1 MEKERKKDALLGSL
15 KLSMSGH
22 HEEALRLMDDVIAEA
37 IQDGEDSWVVIFIDH
52 AAILNQSGF
61 PDRSLL
67 KHYYEEYLTHSSE
80 NPMALYRLADLA
92 MKDGQTETAKQY
104 AERCHQAIL
113 RSGDDNIKQELL
125 DLVLE
130 RWPEVADRA

>member
-1 MEKERKKDALLGSL
+1 MEKERIKDAVLGSL

-37 IQDGEDSWVVIFIDH
+37 IKDGEDSWVFILIDH

-61 PDRSLL
+61 RDHSLS
-67 KHYYEEYLTHSSE
+67 KRYYEEYLTHSSE
-80 NPMALYRLADLA
+80 NPRALYRLADLA
-92 MKDGQTETAKQY
+92 MKDGQTEIAKQY

-113 RSGDDNIKQELL
+113 RSDDDKIKRELL

-130 RWPEVADRA
+130 RWPDRS

>member
-1 MEKERKKDALLGSL
+1 MEKERIKDAFLGSL

-37 IQDGEDSWVVIFIDH
+37 IKDGEDSWVFIFFDH
-52 AAILNQSGF
+52 AAVLNQSSF

-80 NPMALYRLADLA
+80 NPRALYRLADVA
-92 MKDGQTETAKQY
+92 MEDGQTEIATRY
-104 AERCHQAIL
+104 AERCHRAIL
-113 RSGDDNIKQELL
+113 RSDDDKIKRELL
-125 DLVLE
+125 ELVLE
-130 RWPEVADRA
+130 RWPDRS